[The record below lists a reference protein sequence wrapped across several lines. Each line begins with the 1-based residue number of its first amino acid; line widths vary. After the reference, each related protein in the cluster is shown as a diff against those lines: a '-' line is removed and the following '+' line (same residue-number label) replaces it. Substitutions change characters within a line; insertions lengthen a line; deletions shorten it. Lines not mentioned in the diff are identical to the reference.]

1 MNYFA
6 RVNEYD
12 NTDGYFPRA
21 TAICS
26 TINRCIYCGGSRRK
40 YDNTFNHF
48 SILSQT
54 STRNTPTATDEII
67 FLCGFVELWI
77 KYDNCLT
84 MKDVAG
90 CKTLE

>member
-40 YDNTFNHF
+40 YDSTFNHF
-48 SILSQT
+48 SMLSQEQV
-54 STRNTPTATDEII
+54 R
-67 FLCGFVELWI
+67 
-77 KYDNCLT
+77 
-84 MKDVAG
+84 
-90 CKTLE
+90 